1 MSRKIVITSGKGGVG
16 KTTVAANLGARLG
29 AAGKRVCVVD
39 LDMGLNNLDVVTG
52 VENLVVYDLVDCLEG
67 RCRAKQAIVECP
79 SAKNAFVLPCVRSPS
94 GGKIFAAAL
103 KELYEGLDGV
113 FDFIITDCPA
123 GVGEGFRLAVGA
135 SDEAVVVTTP
145 QLTSLRDAD
154 KVLSILRGAKL
165 SSVKMVINRVRGD
178 LVAGGAMLS
187 PEEIEKTLR
196 APLLG
201 VVPDDDGV
209 FLNNAG
215 LIPPEAASYRAF
227 KLLANNLL
235 SGKRKIYDCTSKY
248 GGFIGYLRRK
258 IKNGL

>member
-1 MSRKIVITSGKGGVG
+1 MARKIVITSGKGGVG

-29 AAGKRVCVVD
+29 TLGKRTCIVD
-39 LDMGLNNLDVVTG
+39 LDFGLNNLDVVTG
-52 VENLVVYDLVDCLEG
+52 VENLVVYDLMDCIEG

-79 SAKNAFVLPCVRSPS
+79 SAKNAFVLPCVRSPA
-94 GGKIFAAAL
+94 GGNIFPDAL
-103 KELYEGLDGV
+103 KELYKGLDES
-113 FDFIITDCPA
+113 FDFVITDCPA
-123 GVGEGFRLAVGA
+123 GVGDGFRLATGA
-135 SDEAVVVTTP
+135 SDEAIVVTTP

-154 KVLSILRGAKL
+154 KVLRLLRGAKL
-165 SSVKMVINRVRGD
+165 SQIRLVINRVRGD
-178 LVAGGAMLS
+178 LVADGRMLS
-187 PEEIEKTLR
+187 PDEIEKALR
-196 APLLG
+196 APLSG
-201 VVPDDDGV
+201 VIPDDDGV